1 MVLINLVELFT
12 EDVQEVELYDIQN
25 DKVVY
30 QGMVCDIPIEYDH
43 CTVET
48 IDTLHNATTTLT
60 INISLD

>member
-1 MVLINLVELFT
+1 MVLINLVKLFT
-12 EDVQEVELYDIQN
+12 EDVQKVELYDIQN

-30 QGMVCDIPIEYDH
+30 QGMVCDIPFEIEN

>member
-12 EDVQEVELYDIQN
+12 EDVQKVELFNIRN

-30 QGMVCDIPIEYDH
+30 QGMVCDIPIEYDY

-48 IDTLHNATTTLT
+48 IDTLHSATNIIT